1 MTIDM
6 DSRHVRSSD
15 AKRIAKIQRMNQNL
29 NTLDI
34 IFARRR
40 RWSTKNFELD
50 KMVSE
55 LSVITGIARPI
66 NTGNT
71 EMDHRKATEYLKKL
85 RDIRSYVLACRKQR
99 LTYDQTFQFYERTMV
114 SRGRATFED
123 LLWNTEVFGSLE
135 GEYDHFILLVRLYP
149 PAAILRHIKKLD
161 LFGMAFYEACQK
173 EHDYIDRLI
182 PDVSFENVM
191 TIMHKKLYRLQLA
204 GITWPDDVLHI
215 FRDYPIS

>member
-1 MTIDM
+1 M

-34 IFARRR
+34 IFARRS

-50 KMVSE
+50 RMMSE

-85 RDIRSYVLACRKQR
+85 RDIRRYVLACRKQR

-114 SRGRATFED
+114 SCDRSTFEG
-123 LLWNTEVFGSLE
+123 LLWNSEVFGSLE
-135 GEYDHFILLVRLYP
+135 GEYGHFMLLVSLYP
-149 PAAILRHIKKLD
+149 PVAILRQIKKLD

-173 EHDYIDRLI
+173 EQDYIDQLI
-182 PDVSFENVM
+182 PDVSFESVM

-204 GITWPDDVLHI
+204 GITWPNEVLEL
-215 FRDYPIS
+215 FRDYPITRKR